1 MHAIREFEQNGFLL
15 LPHALS
21 TAQVKELNAAVDRY
35 RAEYPEEWVHFSESF
50 IQTVDVLPN
59 VAGFDAAIENPAI
72 LDVLRGLIGDDLTF
86 EEFSIIL
93 RNPTREGSDHKSWH
107 RDITREYDRRMEID
121 AISMVY
127 YLTDV
132 TETDHCF
139 SIIPGTHGPL
149 VDLRP
154 EDVRPGMEVD
164 LTGAAG
170 TAFLF
175 HARSIHSG
183 KLKPQSRQRRTLHV
197 YYSRAGK
204 PRTSEWTRIPARL
217 YEKHD
222 PSLPAF
228 LYSKWNSTD
237 IFEGTGRKPR
247 DLDPAMPAVEMLREV
262 QRRANRRQ
270 AVP

>member
-1 MHAIREFEQNGFLL
+1 MDVTQEFDRNGYLL
-15 LPHALS
+15 LPEVLPAG
-21 TAQVKELNAAVDRY
+21 QVRELNTAIDRY
-35 RAEYPEEWVHFSESF
+35 LTGYPDEWVHFSESLL
-50 IQTVDVLPN
+50 QTVDVLPN
-59 VAGFDAAIENPAI
+59 VADFDGTLENPVI
-72 LDVLRGLIGDDLTF
+72 LGVLRELIGDDLTF

-107 RDITREYDRRMEID
+107 RDITRDYDRRMEID
-121 AISMVY
+121 AISVVY

-132 TETDHCF
+132 TESDHCF

-154 EDVRPGMEVD
+154 DDVQPGMEVD

-183 KLKPQSRQRRTLHV
+183 KLKPESRQRRTLHL

-217 YEKHD
+217 YEKRL
-222 PSLPAF
+222 PSLPPL

-237 IFEGTGRKPR
+237 IFEGTGKKPR

-262 QRRANRRQ
+262 QRRANRRP
-270 AVP
+270 A